1 MKGHVCDS
9 KDWSL
14 SKGGEM
20 ITFRKLS
27 LVAPWIDF
35 FFVVRETSYQTVA
48 VIGQEIVKAQHWGKR
63 GKDCL
68 LDN

>member
-35 FFVVRETSYQTVA
+35 FC
-48 VIGQEIVKAQHWGKR
+48 GQGDQ
-63 GKDCL
+63 L
-68 LDN
+68 LDSCSHWPRDSKGTTLGKKRERLPFR